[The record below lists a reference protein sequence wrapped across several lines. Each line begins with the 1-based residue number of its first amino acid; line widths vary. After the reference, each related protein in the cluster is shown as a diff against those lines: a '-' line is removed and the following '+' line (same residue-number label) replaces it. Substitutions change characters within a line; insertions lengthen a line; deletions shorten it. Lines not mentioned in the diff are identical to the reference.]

1 MSDSKDLNSSSLT
14 NSYHEGINSSSIYFE
29 DPEINELLSRI
40 IYPDSNTTSQNEFP
54 QPYENSKLFTNE
66 QQKTKFDESTTKA
79 TDIQLKSNLPE
90 EQYSKLK
97 CNIKEQND
105 NDDDLYLKTED
116 YPENPTISD
125 SFYYSEAVDY
135 IKQHIPTFERELKE
149 FNIRKPRKEN
159 IYEGKTVEAMV
170 EQTYSYDKNIKS
182 QMIEEI
188 CYLKRAICCWRR
200 VAGDGNCFYRSAIFS
215 WLEYLVFNKKI
226 NVFKTV
232 ISNIYVKF
240 NPRYPNTKI
249 LNIGLQKQ
257 FITVEKEI
265 TLTILEIIVRLLQKN
280 NIKEAYLTL
289 LKAFNASRAFDKTM
303 IFYLRYLLYEFIM
316 ENETKLFSKDFPV
329 LLGNLLPEEYE
340 TSDGKFLFNNYFM
353 KDLLKYYT
361 CAEKLAVYL
370 TPYVLKCNLNIVF
383 YYFGKDC
390 DIENKFFS
398 SGLKNKDKQNDT
410 INVLFRKAHYDVCYT
425 NKFYSDY
432 KDLLDFYCSLEFSN
446 IYVVDLINI
455 NNKTEQIN
463 NIDPFDPQKSIL
475 FNRDLFNK
483 KLKEIKKKGNE
494 KIVEKSDNTF
504 SDTFI
509 NCVLNNHNQNSCFI
523 CSKNANETNN
533 ALCSL
538 LACGCKVVFCTDKCK
553 EQYYKYL
560 TEFLKKIN
568 FNVSLKCGTCNKE
581 IERTKLIKNTD
592 ISNIE
597 VKTALKNKM
606 LEYFGK
612 YCMNCLDEI
621 KKGSEYVETVG
632 CKCKP
637 LGKILDNSKFEHK
650 VCQNCNENFTGNCKI
665 CDMYHLKLVK

>member
-1 MSDSKDLNSSSLT
+1 MSDSSDPNSSSI
-14 NSYHEGINSSSIYFE
+14 NDSYHEGINSSSVYFE
-29 DPEINELLSRI
+29 DPEVNELLSKI
-40 IYPDSNTTSQNEFP
+40 IYPDSTTTTQNEFS
-54 QPYENSKLFTNE
+54 QPYEKSKLLTNE
-66 QQKTKFDESTTKA
+66 QQKNNFNDSNIKP
-79 TDIQLKSNLPE
+79 TDLQLKSNLPE
-90 EQYSKLK
+90 QQYSKLK
-97 CNIKEQND
+97 SNIEEEK
-105 NDDDLYLKTED
+105 NDDENLYLKAED
-116 YPENPTISD
+116 YPENPSISD
-125 SFYYSEAVDY
+125 SFYYSEAVDT
-135 IKQHIPTFERELKE
+135 IKQNISTFEKELKE
-149 FNIRKPRKEN
+149 FNIKKPRKEN
-159 IYEGKTVEAMV
+159 IDEGKTVEAMV

-425 NKFYSDY
+425 NKFYSNY
-432 KDLLDFYCSLEFSN
+432 KNLLDLYCNLEFSN
-446 IYVVDLINI
+446 IYVVDLVNI
-455 NNKTEQIN
+455 NKKTTQIN

-483 KLKEIKKKGNE
+483 KLKEIKEKENE
-494 KIVEKSDNTF
+494 KIVEKSDNSQ
-504 SDTFI
+504 SDIFI
-509 NCVLNNHNQNSCFI
+509 ACAINNHNQDNCFI
-523 CSKNANETNN
+523 CGKKVNEANE
-533 ALCSL
+533 AFCSFL
-538 LACGCKVVFCTDKCK
+538 PCECKIVFCSDKCK
-553 EQYYKYL
+553 EQYYKCF
-560 TEFLKKIN
+560 TAFLKSIN
-568 FNVSLKCGTCNKE
+568 FDVSVKCGSCNKK
-581 IERTKLIKNTD
+581 IDRTKLIKNTD
-592 ISNIE
+592 ISNNE

-606 LEYFGK
+606 LEFFDK

-621 KKGSEYVETVG
+621 KKGSEHVKSVT
-632 CKCKP
+632 CKCSQ
-637 LGKILDNSKFEHK
+637 LGKVLDNNKFEHK
-650 VCQNCNENFTGNCKI
+650 VCKNCRKMLTGNCKI
-665 CDMYHLKLVK
+665 CDMYHSRLVK